1 MIPPNNF
8 GRIRFG
14 CGHFVSS
21 FLILISS
28 LCSTVSNA
36 QDIEPRRWTNLPI
49 GIAAIGI
56 GYGYTFGDV
65 YFDPLLQAED
75 AVVTAHTIIT
85 SYVKPFRIGKKLAR
99 IDVALPFSSAT
110 WEGLLRGEPAS
121 VKRTGLLDP
130 KLRFS
135 YHLIGPP
142 AMAPKE
148 LQEYLA
154 EHTTYTTL
162 GVSLAIN
169 LPLGQYDEDK
179 LINLGLNQF
188 IFRPQLGVSHN
199 WGPWSV
205 EWDASVYFYT
215 KNNNFFNDG
224 TKRLKPLV
232 ATQAHLIKRFK
243 SGAWASISTG
253 YGIGGTS
260 RVNRLSNDDKR
271 SNILGSASLGFAMG
285 KRQSAKMVY
294 FHSQTLMDIGSN
306 TNSLLLVWSMV
317 IQ

>member
-1 MIPPNNF
+1 MIPPNHF
-8 GRIRFG
+8 GRLRLVY
-14 CGHFVSS
+14 GHFVFPFLLLLALSS
-21 FLILISS
+21 IV
-28 LCSTVSNA
+28 TNA
-36 QDIEPRRWTNLPI
+36 QDVEPRRWTNLPL
-49 GIAAIGI
+49 GITAVGI

-75 AVVTAHTIIT
+75 AVVRAHTIIT

-99 IDVALPFSSAT
+99 IDVLLPFSSAT
-110 WEGLLRGEPAS
+110 WEGLLQGVPTS
-121 VKRTGLLDP
+121 VERTGLVDP

-142 AMAPKE
+142 ALAPKE

-169 LPLGQYDEDK
+169 LPLGQYSEDK

-188 IFRPQLGVSHN
+188 IFRPQLGVAHN

-205 EWDASVYFYT
+205 EWDASVYIYT

-224 TKRLKPLV
+224 SKRQNPLA

-243 SGAWASISTG
+243 SGVWASISTG

-260 RVNRLSNDDKR
+260 RVNRLSNDDER
-271 SNILGSASLGFAMG
+271 SNILGAASLGFAVG
-285 KRQSAKMVY
+285 KGQSAKIVY
-294 FHSQTLMDIGSN
+294 IRSQTLKDVGAN
-306 TNSLLLVWSMV
+306 TNSLLLTWSLV
-317 IQ
+317 IP